1 MRYNRDFK
9 VRARIWYVPESTNKH
24 SIERWAYVE
33 KKADCLSE
41 VSNLFAE
48 LIGLIA
54 EQNTEIGLSRFM
66 PIPFIKSLD
75 WSLFNTAGNLFN
87 SGKIDQLGIDDV
99 PVSIMTPLSL
109 SVDKA
114 LREYH
119 KVRLSND
126 TV

>member
-1 MRYNRDFK
+1 MRYNQHFK
-9 VRARIWYVPESTNKH
+9 VRARIWYVPESMIKS

-33 KKADCLSE
+33 KKADCLLE

-54 EQNTEIGLSRFM
+54 ERNTEIGLSRYF

-87 SGKIDQLGIDDV
+87 SGKIDQLGVNDV
-99 PVSIMTPLSL
+99 PVSIMTQLHL
-109 SVDKA
+109 SVDEA
-114 LREYH
+114 LRHYH
-119 KVRLSND
+119 KVRLGK
-126 TV
+126 